1 MPVPTNTASP
11 SALSP
16 FSVSY
21 TPDQGPPQ
29 KLRFEPR
36 DDNDGWWLIELRYEE
51 NSWRP
56 VGREP
61 LTDVRWTICEGENGR
76 PVMTDPTASQFEL
89 ELFTLVGRQ
98 GAWRILSLL
107 TMLDEPV
114 SHEQVAQFVT
124 AFDHGTPAA
133 VETDATCTETLLA
146 TIAELDEADVIDE
159 TAGGLL
165 RGPRFTEA
173 FQMVPLS

>member
-1 MPVPTNTASP
+1 MAVPIKTASS

-21 TPDQGPPQ
+21 IPEQGPPQ
-29 KLRFEPR
+29 RLRFEPR
-36 DDNDGWWLIELRYEE
+36 DDNEGWWLMELRYEE
-51 NSWRP
+51 NSWRT

-61 LTDVRWTICEGENGR
+61 VTTVQWAVCEGENRR
-76 PVMTDPTASQFEL
+76 PAMPDATPSVYEL
-89 ELFTLVGRQ
+89 ELFRLAAQ
-98 GAWRILSLL
+98 QNAWRILTLL
-107 TMLDEPV
+107 TTLEEPV

-133 VETDATCTETLLA
+133 VETDATCTETILA

-159 TAGGLL
+159 TASGLM
-165 RGPRFTEA
+165 RGPRFSDA